1 MPAPLAVD
9 RDAVKAHAITHG
21 VREAARAFDLSEE
34 TVKAWSR
41 REGWLANAGKLVCT
55 QPLPASIRPVQRAP
69 DAPKASEAARN
80 TLERLGARA
89 KLNAAKTAVNGFRH
103 SAKLDGE
110 SVLDRASDLASL
122 SKLAA
127 TVLPGFAERPADAG
141 PKLGISLTSGDAT
154 IQVIV

>member
-21 VREAARAFDLSEE
+21 LAEAARAFNLPHG
-34 TVKAWSR
+34 TVRQWSAR
-41 REGWLANAGKLVCT
+41 GKWLENAKLAT
-55 QPLPASIRPVQRAP
+55 PLQPLPASMQ
-69 DAPKASEAARN
+69 PKVVTGVTSASDAARI
-80 TLERLGARA
+80 TLERMGRTA
-89 KLNAAKTAVNGFRH
+89 KLNAARTAVNGFNH
-103 SAKLDGE
+103 SARLDGE

-122 SKLAA
+122 AKLAS
-127 TVLPGFAERPADAG
+127 TVLPGFAERPQDAG